1 MNLGVIERNGFS
13 SICVYLVCDCAY
25 DTGNDE
31 ICRWLGAA
39 TSSASNYLGIHCWEN
54 SRRVVVKMKINE
66 LVKEVNSYFLNLK
79 AIRRDDGV
87 LIISGNDDALLLVP
101 EKATNFMEVYFCVDN
116 QGMYFTKANREL
128 LSALIEEFLETPIDE
143 RYPEKKYRLRWIDED
158 DGDRNYLVITSGWYL
173 TNIIDD
179 KKAVFTESELEQ
191 LKRDAPRL
199 APAIDAM
206 KEPVEDD

>member
-1 MNLGVIERNGFS
+1 
-13 SICVYLVCDCAY
+13 
-25 DTGNDE
+25 
-31 ICRWLGAA
+31 
-39 TSSASNYLGIHCWEN
+39 
-54 SRRVVVKMKINE
+54 MKINE

-79 AIRRDDGV
+79 AIIRDDGV

-116 QGMYFTKANREL
+116 QGMYFTKANRER

-173 TNIIDD
+173 TNVIDD
-179 KKAVFTESELEQ
+179 KKTVFTESELEQ

-206 KEPVEDD
+206 KEPAEDE

>member
-1 MNLGVIERNGFS
+1 MVCHSADCS
-13 SICVYLVCDCAY
+13 SDDEVCW
-25 DTGNDE
+25 
-31 ICRWLGAA
+31 WLGTVAGGV
-39 TSSASNYLGIHCWEN
+39 SDYLSVHCWTNE
-54 SRRVVVKMKINE
+54 RGMVVMRINE
-66 LVKEVNSYFLNLK
+66 FIKKVNSYFLNLK

-116 QGMYFTKANREL
+116 QGMYFTKANRER

-143 RYPEKKYRLRWIDED
+143 RFPEKKYRLRWIDEE

-199 APAIDAM
+199 APAIDVM
-206 KEPVEDD
+206 KEPVEED

>member
-1 MNLGVIERNGFS
+1 
-13 SICVYLVCDCAY
+13 
-25 DTGNDE
+25 
-31 ICRWLGAA
+31 
-39 TSSASNYLGIHCWEN
+39 
-54 SRRVVVKMKINE
+54 MKINE
-66 LVKEVNSYFLNLK
+66 LVKEVNSCFLNLK

-116 QGMYFTKANREL
+116 QGMYFTKANRER

-158 DGDRNYLVITSGWYL
+158 DGDRNYLFITSGWYL

>member
-1 MNLGVIERNGFS
+1 M
-13 SICVYLVCDCAY
+13 
-25 DTGNDE
+25 
-31 ICRWLGAA
+31 
-39 TSSASNYLGIHCWEN
+39 
-54 SRRVVVKMKINE
+54 VVKMKINE

-79 AIRRDDGV
+79 AIKRDDGV

-116 QGMYFTKANREL
+116 QGMYFTKANRER
-128 LSALIEEFLETPIDE
+128 LSALIEEFLKTPIKE

-191 LKRDAPRL
+191 LKRDAPCL

-206 KEPVEDD
+206 KEPVEE

>member
-1 MNLGVIERNGFS
+1 
-13 SICVYLVCDCAY
+13 
-25 DTGNDE
+25 
-31 ICRWLGAA
+31 
-39 TSSASNYLGIHCWEN
+39 
-54 SRRVVVKMKINE
+54 MKINE

-79 AIRRDDGV
+79 AIKRDDGV

-116 QGMYFTKANREL
+116 QGMYFTKANRER
-128 LSALIEEFLETPIDE
+128 LSALIEEFLETPIKD
-143 RYPEKKYRLRWIDED
+143 RFSEKKYRLRWIDED

-206 KEPVEDD
+206 KEPMEDD

>member
-1 MNLGVIERNGFS
+1 
-13 SICVYLVCDCAY
+13 
-25 DTGNDE
+25 
-31 ICRWLGAA
+31 
-39 TSSASNYLGIHCWEN
+39 
-54 SRRVVVKMKINE
+54 MKINE

-87 LIISGNDDALLLVP
+87 LIISGNDDVLLLVP
-101 EKATNFMEVYFCVDN
+101 KKATNFMEVYFCVDN
-116 QGMYFTKANREL
+116 QGMYFTKANRER
-128 LSALIEEFLETPIDE
+128 LSALIEEFLHTPIKD
-143 RYPEKKYRLRWIDED
+143 RFPEKKYRLRWIDDE

-179 KKAVFTESELEQ
+179 KKAVFNESELEQ

-206 KEPVEDD
+206 KEPMEE